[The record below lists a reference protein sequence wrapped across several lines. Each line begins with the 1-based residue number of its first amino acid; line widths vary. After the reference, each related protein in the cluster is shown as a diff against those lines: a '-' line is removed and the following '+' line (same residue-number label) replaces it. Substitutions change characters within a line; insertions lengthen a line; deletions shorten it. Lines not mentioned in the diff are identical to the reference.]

1 MLKWIWV
8 FFLLASCSKK
18 PDSSS
23 AFRISFNSHPATLN
37 PQEVGDFSS
46 STLICML
53 YEGLTRCGCEGSIDL
68 GLAEKVVI
76 SEDRRIYTFT
86 LREAYWSD
94 GSPIT
99 AFDFERSWK
108 AAFRPV
114 GPNAYLFY
122 PIQNAE
128 RCAQG
133 ECTVD
138 QLGIR
143 AIGERIFQVELQ
155 QPTPYFYSLTAFPS
169 FMVYKEAGIF
179 SGPFCIEKIRQN
191 NEITLI
197 KNGKFWNRD
206 RIGME
211 KIQIQIL
218 PDEITALQLFEKGE
232 LDWLGGSFSPLPL
245 DAMEKL
251 KGQITFIPSAA
262 TTFCTFNTEKAPFNN
277 LHLRR
282 AFSYAINRDEI
293 VEEILQG
300 GQIPAESL
308 LPPSLSRQSQ
318 PLTHFEKAK
327 AEFEKA
333 EKELGEIGPLVLY
346 FKGTEVERR
355 LAQIL
360 QHQWQQIL
368 GIKVELVQL
377 DFKTHAQKL
386 QDRDYQISLASWIAQ
401 FNDPISI
408 LERFKDRKHLKNY
421 PGWENPQF
429 TQLLTEAANSEQRL
443 DLYTQAEALM
453 AEQLPISPIYHWS
466 VPALCNPRVG
476 HIITTPCGGILFDR
490 VQMTPC
496 KKILNIP

>member
-1 MLKWIWV
+1 MRWIWI
-8 FFLLASCSKK
+8 LLVLISCSKK
-18 PDSSS
+18 PTPNS
-23 AFRISFNSHPATLN
+23 AFRISFNNHPTTLN
-37 PQEVGDFSS
+37 PQEVGDFAS

-53 YEGLTRCGCEGSIDL
+53 YEGLTRCGAEGSIEL
-68 GLAEKVVI
+68 GLAEKMDL
-76 SEDRRIYTFT
+76 SENQRTYTFT
-86 LREAYWSD
+86 LKEAYWSD

-99 AFDFERSWK
+99 AYDFEKSWK

-122 PIQNAE
+122 PIKNAE
-128 RCAQG
+128 GCAKG
-133 ECTVD
+133 SATVE

-143 AIGERIFQVELQ
+143 ALSERVFQVELE

-169 FMVYKEAGIF
+169 FLVYKEAGIF

-191 NEITLI
+191 DEIVLT
-197 KNGKFWNRD
+197 KNGQFWNRD

-211 KIQIQIL
+211 KIHIQIL
-218 PDEITALQLFEKGE
+218 PDEMTALQLFEKGE

-251 KGQITFIPSAA
+251 KEQLTFIPSAA
-262 TTFCTFNTEKAPFNN
+262 TTFCTFNTERKPFDN

-282 AFSYAINRDEI
+282 AFSYAINRGEI
-293 VEEILQG
+293 VEKILQG

-308 LPPSLSRQSQ
+308 LPPSLSRQPQ
-318 PLTHFEKAK
+318 QLTHIEKAK
-327 AEFEKA
+327 AELTEA
-333 EKELGEIGPLVLY
+333 QKELGEIGTIVFY

-355 LAQIL
+355 LAQTL
-360 QHQWQQIL
+360 QHQWQQTL
-368 GIKVELVQL
+368 GIRVELVQL

-408 LERFKDRKHLKNY
+408 LERFKDRHHLKNY
-421 PGWENPQF
+421 PGWENPKF
-429 TQLLTEAANSEQRL
+429 TQLLTDAVTSEQRL
-443 DLYTQAEALM
+443 DLYTQAEALL
-453 AEQLPISPIYHWS
+453 AEQVPISPIYHWS

-490 VQMTPC
+490 VQISSL
-496 KKILNIP
+496 KS